1 MLASTEGASAL
12 RLPERTRLLDEERV
26 AVLEQA
32 LWKRLDDAGDLQALL
47 AAWLALQCGM
57 ISFASCGAVAL
68 RDNSGNRRVVSWP
81 DGVDALARLHA
92 TIDLTVAQ
100 RRGVVQK
107 SSAEAGAPS
116 GPAQI
121 AYPIIVDEKIL
132 GAAAVEIQ
140 GDGAAQLRLAARQL
154 QWGVAWIRERLR
166 MDAAEDATHRLRR
179 ITGVLDMLAIALE
192 EEGFAPACR
201 ACVTELASLQR
212 CERVSIGF
220 AQEPGVR
227 VAAISHSAHFGKDLN
242 LVRLLN
248 GAMNEAVDQ
257 HAVILYP
264 PRAEESH
271 MRTEQSHIMRAHG
284 ELAETHGCG
293 AILTTPMF
301 AKDQFIGAM
310 TFERGK
316 DRPFEQDEIEFL
328 ECLAAALGPVL
339 DIRRRDDRW
348 LIVKVWD
355 SFRDRAHELLGPGH
369 AGRKLVALALVA
381 STLALYVVTDVYRVT
396 ANAVIEGKVQRAIVA
411 PFNGFIKDAHA
422 RAGDQLRSGDV
433 LATLDDREF
442 ALERL
447 RWVTER
453 QKKQYEFERAGGARN
468 RADTRILGAEMQES
482 EAQIRLADEQ
492 LARTKLQ
499 APFDGLVVSGDLSQS
514 IGAAVQRGQTLF
526 EIAPLDDWRIVLDVD
541 EAQVNEIAI
550 GAGGELLIAA
560 LPNETFPLIVEK
572 ITPVAKADEG
582 VNTFRIEA
590 ALRGNSP
597 KLRPGMKGVGKV
609 EAGRRRIAWIWTRSL
624 IDWFKVWSW
633 RWLD

>member
-12 RLPERTRLLDEERV
+12 RPPERTRLLDDERV

-32 LWKRLDDAGDLQALL
+32 LWKRLDDADDLQALL

-68 RDNSGNRRVVSWP
+68 RDSNGGRRVVSWP
-81 DGVDALARLHA
+81 EGVDALARLHS

-100 RRGVVQK
+100 RRGVAQK
-107 SSAEAGAPS
+107 PTAEAGTPS
-116 GPAQI
+116 APAQI
-121 AYPIIVDEKIL
+121 AYPIIIDGTVL

-166 MDAAEDATHRLRR
+166 MDAAEDTTHRLRR

-201 ACVTELASLQR
+201 ASVTELASLQR
-212 CERVSIGF
+212 CERVSLGF
-220 AQEPGVR
+220 AQDTGVR

-248 GAMNEAVDQ
+248 GAMNEAIDQ

-271 MRTEQSHIMRAHG
+271 IVRAHG
-284 ELAETHGCG
+284 ELAEAHGCG

-301 AKDQFIGAM
+301 AKDKFIGAM
-310 TFERGK
+310 TFERDK
-316 DRPFEQDEIEFL
+316 DRRFEQEEIELL

-348 LIVKVWD
+348 LIVKAWEQL
-355 SFRDRAHELLGPGH
+355 RDRAQELLGPGH
-369 AGRKLVALALVA
+369 AGSKLLALALIA

-396 ANAVIEGKVQRAIVA
+396 ANAVIEGRVQRAIVA
-411 PFNGFIKDAHA
+411 PFNGFIKEAHA
-422 RAGDQLRSGDV
+422 RAGDQVRNGDV

-514 IGAAVQRGQTLF
+514 IGAAVQRGQALY

-541 EAQVNEIAI
+541 EAQVNEITI
-550 GAGGELLIAA
+550 GAAGELLIAA

-609 EAGRRRIAWIWTRSL
+609 EAGRRRVAWIWTRSL